1 MQLVDIVKDY
11 LRSLESEY
19 RCALSDKQHTPELS
33 FRISLHTLF
42 ERLADLYVG
51 PNEATIVLE
60 PKSQNRVGRPDWR
73 IHNAKTLGIYG
84 YVEGKA
90 LSLDQFNIAAHSEQF
105 ERYLTLG
112 HKLVITDGIDFAY
125 QFPGDQSITVI
136 SIVDKS
142 TLSRRTWASNG
153 VNPEFQLFAQK
164 FFCEPNPTI
173 YQEEELICQIAIR
186 ARCLANEIEKYK
198 GIAIDEAMNA
208 DERRNILSVTR
219 LHNELCG
226 SADLSFLADK
236 TFAEY
241 VAQGIIFDLWHAHRR
256 LCSIDDDAI
265 EKREKLNNYAFGK
278 ANFCSENRLLRDLL
292 RSACRDEEGFILEWI
307 RECIDYLSFVHVTD
321 EFRIRPDYR
330 RLYETFFLEFNRA
343 SRFDYGAYY
352 MPKAVAACLVTLTNV
367 ALSKAAGSSL
377 VDSNLGMILDPCFG
391 TGSLIES
398 ALESGVAP
406 TKIAG
411 FEILPAPYALAEYR
425 LCSSGISESSPQ
437 LFLVN
442 TLGDGLYSYRLDNS
456 LRGREQAA
464 ASSFLES
471 SEISVVLGNPP
482 CSESFKAVTKEHE
495 TRINELVDELRP
507 QRRRA
512 RSNLERQ
519 MNNTWLQFFRW
530 SCDAL
535 ERTNGPSA
543 LSLVLPSSFLEA
555 DSFTPARLYLLDHFA
570 EIYVLEIDGA
580 TRSGIRADNLFRTQ
594 QGRCIIV
601 AARKDKSCV
610 GHGLVRHFS
619 AVSMRRDSKN
629 AYLSNFS
636 DGSIDDFFIFE
647 PSETSAYAFIPS
659 LPFDEKT
666 YSRFW
671 PLKSD
676 NEPAVFKKVISGMK
690 LSPISLFVHAK
701 LPMLRR
707 RTREIAQNVGGS
719 KKWFKGW
726 DREPSSETLDRFS
739 AYWNDEGTADDDLL
753 RNSCKRYSLRPFLTA
768 SALLDEALTKE
779 LARVGGGGTR
789 LRPELFRAF
798 SKDGTFGIAVS
809 PSPKDQHENLKQF
822 SSFCWHYPD
831 NDLCRRGSARI
842 YCNQL
847 FDRKT
852 GREIDNVSDD
862 LVLSLLRTF
871 GYSGEEPLRDTAVFY
886 TYAILCSR
894 LYLDAFEGALY
905 TVCRTDQ
912 SPRIPFV
919 ADRGTYDRIVA
930 LGKRLALLEKDDYEP
945 GNLLGF
951 DYAALSARLPD
962 SFKLHLSDE
971 MFNPEEGTVTLSSRN
986 GDELVAPCPQ
996 EIQDISIGGYDV
1008 IKNAWLKFYS
1018 YDYTHCY
1025 FDNEDLEDFLSLL
1038 NRLAEYLQVLD
1049 ELDNTVRDVICG
1061 KAPLIQPTNAT
1072 D

>member
-1 MQLVDIVKDY
+1 MQFVEIVQDY

-19 RCALSDKQHTPELS
+19 HRALSDMQHTPELS
-33 FRISLHTLF
+33 FRVSLHTLF

-51 PNEATIVLE
+51 PNEVTIVLE

-90 LSLDQFNIAAHSEQF
+90 LSLDQFNFAAHAEQF

-112 HKLVITDGIDFAY
+112 HKLVITDGIEFAY
-125 QFPGDQSITVI
+125 QFPGDQGITVV

-142 TLSRRTWASNG
+142 ALSRHTWASNE
-153 VNPEFQLFAQK
+153 VNPEFQLFSQR
-164 FFCEPNPTI
+164 FFCAPNPTI
-173 YQEEELICQIAIR
+173 YQEEELVCQIAIR

-198 GIAIDEAMNA
+198 GIAIDEAMDA
-208 DERRNILSVTR
+208 EEHRNILSVAR
-219 LHNELCG
+219 LQNELCG
-226 SADLSFLADK
+226 SGELGFLADR

-241 VAQGIIFDLWHAHRR
+241 VAQGIIFDLWYAHRR
-256 LCSIDDDAI
+256 LCNIDDDAI
-265 EKREKLNNYAFGK
+265 EKSVKLNNYVFGK
-278 ANFCSENRLLRDLL
+278 TDLFPENRLLHDLL
-292 RSACRDEEGFILEWI
+292 CSACKDEESFILEWV

-321 EFRIRPDYR
+321 KLRIRPDYKK
-330 RLYETFFLEFNRA
+330 LYETFFLEFNRA

-352 MPKAVAACLVTLTNV
+352 TPRAVASCLANLTNI
-367 ALSKAAGSSL
+367 ALSRASGSSL
-377 VDSNLGMILDPCFG
+377 SDGNLGMVLDPCFG
-391 TGSLIES
+391 TGSLIE
-398 ALESGVAP
+398 AAIESGAAP
-406 TKIAG
+406 TKVAG

-425 LCSSGISESSPQ
+425 LRSSEIGESAPH
-437 LFLVN
+437 LFLIN
-442 TLGDGLYSYRLDNS
+442 TLGDGLYSYQLDSS
-456 LRGREQAA
+456 LQGREQAA
-464 ASSFLES
+464 ASSLLES
-471 SEISVVLGNPP
+471 NEVSVILGNPP
-482 CSESFKAVTKEHE
+482 CSESFKAVTKERE
-495 TRINELVDELRP
+495 TRINKLVDELRP
-507 QRRRA
+507 QRRRV
-512 RSNLERQ
+512 RNNLERQ

-530 SCDAL
+530 SCDIL
-535 ERTNGPSA
+535 EKTNGPSA

-555 DSFTPARLYLLDHFA
+555 DSFTPARQYLLDHFV
-570 EIYVLEIDGA
+570 EIYALEIDGA
-580 TRSGIRADNLFRTQ
+580 TRSGVRADNLFRTQ

-601 AARKDKSCV
+601 AARKDKACV
-610 GHGLVRHFS
+610 GHGAVHHFS
-619 AVSMRRDSKN
+619 AVSMKRDSKN

-636 DGSIDDFFIFE
+636 DGAIDDFVIFE

-659 LPFDEKT
+659 QNFDEGT
-666 YSRFW
+666 YNRFW

-690 LSPISLFVHAK
+690 LSPISLLVHAK

-707 RTREIAQNVGGS
+707 RTREIAQNIEES
-719 KKWFKGW
+719 KKWFEGW
-726 DREPSSETLDRFS
+726 DREPSLETLDHFS
-739 AYWNDEGTADDDLL
+739 TYWNNEDTADDGLL
-753 RNSCKRYSLRPFLTA
+753 RNSCKHYSLRPFLTA
-768 SALLDEALTKE
+768 SALLDEALAKE

-798 SKDGTFGIAVS
+798 SEDGTFGIAVS

-842 YCNQL
+842 YCNRL

-894 LYLDAFEGALY
+894 LYLDTFEGALY
-905 TVCRTDQ
+905 TVCRADQ

-919 ADRGTYDRIVA
+919 ADRSTYDRIVA
-930 LGKRLALLEKDDYEP
+930 FGKRLALLEKDDYEP

-951 DYAALSARLPD
+951 DYAALSTRLPD
-962 SFKLHLSDE
+962 SFKFHLSDD

-986 GDELVAPCPQ
+986 GDELVVPCPQ
-996 EIQDISIGGYDV
+996 EIQDINIGGYDV
-1008 IKNAWLKFYS
+1008 VKNAWLKFYS

-1038 NRLAEYLQVLD
+1038 NRLAEYLQILD

-1061 KAPLIQPTNAT
+1061 RVPLIQPTNAMG
-1072 D
+1072 